1 MEKIRYRLVYNRK
14 KQLNRQGTAL
24 VQVECRLNGRKIYFK
39 TDLYLKPECWDRRTS
54 QVCCHPQ
61 ADDLNTMLYEF
72 VLRLQEIELAF
83 WKRGAAAT
91 LSLLKEAVRK
101 NKPVNV
107 SFIPF
112 ARNAIQTSDK
122 KKSTKSNLLTT
133 VTLLQEFRPGM
144 DFADITY
151 TFLKDFEAFL
161 RGRGCGVNTTAKH
174 MRQLRTLVNEA
185 INSGYIHAD
194 AYPFRKFRIKQ
205 EKGRHEFLTPAELRR
220 LERLDVEDGRLRHV
234 LDAFLFCC
242 YTGLRISD
250 FRQVT
255 ASNLVREYGKVW
267 LHFRSVKTDVETRL
281 PLHLMFDGK
290 ALDLLA
296 RNDPADFFR
305 LPAGPDANKSL
316 SRLISMAGIR
326 KHATWH
332 SSRHTCAVLLI
343 HQGVPITTVQKLLG
357 HTSVRTTEIY
367 SEVMTSTVV
376 RDLKGV
382 RKRRRKD
389 VVKAFPQ
396 LPML

>member
-1 MEKIRYRLVYNRK
+1 M
-14 KQLNRQGTAL
+14 
-24 VQVECRLNGRKIYFK
+24 
-39 TDLYLKPECWDRRTS
+39 
-54 QVCCHPQ
+54 
-61 ADDLNTMLYEF
+61 
-72 VLRLQEIELAF
+72 
-83 WKRGAAAT
+83 
-91 LSLLKEAVRK
+91 
-101 NKPVNV
+101 
-107 SFIPF
+107 
-112 ARNAIQTSDK
+112 
-122 KKSTKSNLLTT
+122 
-133 VTLLQEFRPGM
+133 
-144 DFADITY
+144 
-151 TFLKDFEAFL
+151 
-161 RGRGCGVNTTAKH
+161 
-174 MRQLRTLVNEA
+174 
-185 INSGYIHAD
+185 
-194 AYPFRKFRIKQ
+194 
-205 EKGRHEFLTPAELRR
+205 
-220 LERLDVEDGRLRHV
+220 

-305 LPAGPDANKSL
+305 
-316 SRLISMAGIR
+316 
-326 KHATWH
+326 
-332 SSRHTCAVLLI
+332 HTCAVLLI